1 MAAVNSRLTAVACAI
16 VRSVPVACGSAT
28 PRALE
33 PRPVDLLGARIQA
46 ISGESPTIG
55 ETLAATYTDAF
66 LLFHDGTLAL
76 EWYAAPENAWTP
88 HPLHSITKSMVGCL
102 AGILIDKGRL
112 APEARAARYVPA
124 LAQGGYAE
132 VLIRDLLDMRTGGDY
147 AEMHDDPDGELAVM
161 GEIVGWR
168 EPTGRALTQ
177 SLRDYIAHAP
187 RVAVS
192 KGPFSYRSLDTEV
205 LGWVIEE
212 IAGIPLT
219 ELLARW
225 LLSPLGAEADGT
237 MSVDEVGDPL
247 ASGGLSLVPRDVIRF
262 GRMLLEGGNVGDRS
276 VVPTPFLKDTRMGQ
290 ADSVAAF
297 AARVGERLG
306 QDAPYST
313 QGIYRNQF
321 WIPRQGGRKILCLGV
336 HGQTLLVDSDNA
348 VVGLKLS
355 NWPTP
360 QSPQLFT
367 DGLTCLTVAAG
378 LLSGRSD
385 QVSVLQ

>member
-1 MAAVNSRLTAVACAI
+1 M
-16 VRSVPVACGSAT
+16 PVACGST
-28 PRALE
+28 SPRALD
-33 PRPVDLLGARIQA
+33 PQPVDLLDARIQA
-46 ISGESPTIG
+46 LSGESPTIR

-66 LLFHDGTLAL
+66 LLFHDGALAV
-76 EWYAAPENAWTP
+76 EWYATPQGEWTP

-102 AGILIDKGRL
+102 AGILMERGRL

-124 LAQGGYAE
+124 LAGGGYAD
-132 VLIRDLLDMRTGGDY
+132 VLVRDLLDMRTGGDY
-147 AEMHDDPDGELAVM
+147 AEVHDDPAGELSVM

-168 EPTGRALTQ
+168 EATGQAFTQ
-177 SLRDYIAHAP
+177 SLREYIAHAP

-205 LGWVIEE
+205 LAWVIEE
-212 IAGIPLT
+212 VAKTPLT
-219 ELLARW
+219 ELLAEW
-225 LLSPLGAEADGT
+225 LLAPLGAEADGT
-237 MSVDEVGDPL
+237 MTVDEVGDPL
-247 ASGGLSLVPRDVIRF
+247 ASGGLSLIPRDVVRF
-262 GRMLLEGGNVGDRS
+262 GRMLLEGGNVGDRT
-276 VVPTPFLKDTRMGQ
+276 VVPTTFLKDTRVGQ
-290 ADSVAAF
+290 ADSIAAF

-336 HGQTLLVDSDNA
+336 HGQTLLVDSDNS

-355 NWPTP
+355 SWPTP

-367 DGLTCLTVAAG
+367 DGLTCLTVGAG